1 MSTRKTIRAQM
12 RQTQSGM
19 TLIELII
26 ACSILLILAGA
37 ALPIARRNIRYQQE
51 ADLRRCLQEMKDSID
66 RYKDAADKKVRFLRA
81 IPTDPMTKQKDWG
94 KRCVS
99 DDPDSTS
106 WCGKNVF
113 DVYSNSRETG
123 TDG

>member
-1 MSTRKTIRAQM
+1 MQDSGMSTRKTIRTHK

-51 ADLRRCLQEMKDSID
+51 AELRRCLREMKDSID
-66 RYKDAADKKVRFLRA
+66 RYKDAAGKNLIRMEVGSEEDPPDLDPLGTRANRCAGDKKVGLR
-81 IPTDPMTKQKDWG
+81 
-94 KRCVS
+94 
-99 DDPDSTS
+99 
-106 WCGKNVF
+106 
-113 DVYSNSRETG
+113 
-123 TDG
+123 